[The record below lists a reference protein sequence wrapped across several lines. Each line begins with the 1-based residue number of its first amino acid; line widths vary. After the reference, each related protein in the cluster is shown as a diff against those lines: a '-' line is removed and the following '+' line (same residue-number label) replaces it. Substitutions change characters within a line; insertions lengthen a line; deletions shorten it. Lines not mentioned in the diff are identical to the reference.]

1 MSAAPG
7 ITIRPAGQADNDAI
21 WALYRQAMHVHI
33 ERIWGWD
40 ETWQRNDFAAAMANV
55 ATRIV
60 EVEGALG
67 GYYQVDRRG
76 QDDYLRMLIL
86 APEVRGQG
94 IGAAVL
100 ASVLDASMAAGRG
113 LQLRVFK
120 VNPDAMRFYL
130 RQGWQ
135 MLAEEEH
142 AFRMVPALTPSA
154 RDT

>member
-1 MSAAPG
+1 
-7 ITIRPAGQADNDAI
+7 
-21 WALYRQAMHVHI
+21 
-33 ERIWGWD
+33 
-40 ETWQRNDFAAAMANV
+40 
-55 ATRIV
+55 
-60 EVEGALG
+60 
-67 GYYQVDRRG
+67 
-76 QDDYLRMLIL
+76 
-86 APEVRGQG
+86 
-94 IGAAVL
+94 L